1 MRNNVEGV
9 FHLVDSLRGVNVR
22 HMLVPETRML
32 NIVANVES
40 FLADDFLAS
49 IVDSLDDGGSSTKQG
64 SWFTE
69 RRSARKRG

>member
-22 HMLVPETRML
+22 HMLVPERCML
-32 NIVANVES
+32 SIVVNVES
-40 FLADDFLAS
+40 FLADDFLDS
-49 IVDSLDDGGSSTKQG
+49 IVDSLDDGGSSIKQG

-69 RRSARKRG
+69 RRSARKHG

>member
-22 HMLVPETRML
+22 HMLVPERYML
-32 NIVANVES
+32 SIVVNVES

-49 IVDSLDDGGSSTKQG
+49 IVDSLDDGESSTKQD

-69 RRSARKRG
+69 RRSARERG